1 MLFMVVVM
9 LELLDRDEMGWGGVT
24 NSGTPIQVGIAKQ
37 HMDVLTDSVIDMRI
51 MK

>member
-9 LELLDRDEMGWGGVT
+9 PKLLDRNEMGWGGVT